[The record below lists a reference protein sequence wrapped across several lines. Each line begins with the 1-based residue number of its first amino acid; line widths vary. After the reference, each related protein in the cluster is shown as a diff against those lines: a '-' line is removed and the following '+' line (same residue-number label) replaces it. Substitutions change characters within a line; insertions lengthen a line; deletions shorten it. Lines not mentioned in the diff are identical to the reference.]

1 MFIKRT
7 LIVFVGPDGSGK
19 TTIIENLKTRLS
31 PHYQVEVNHIRF
43 NNIPRAG
50 NLKAFIYSLFKLRIQ
65 PLPSR
70 TKSNLSGSD
79 GKYFYGPK
87 FPLWK
92 IIPLLTYE
100 IFDYILGYF
109 TIFRI
114 AFIAS
119 SHQNTLILFDRY
131 LSDFYTE
138 KDWSNTPRW
147 FINLLLLLAPSPDY
161 IFFMKNSPEKIH
173 SRKYELSISD
183 INIVNNRTQSLLCN
197 KTNFVPLDTNNSPD
211 ELVEIIMAMLVK
223 KNINVG

>member
-7 LIVFVGPDGSGK
+7 LLVFVGPDGSGK
-19 TTIIENLKTRLS
+19 TTVIENLKTRLS
-31 PHYQVEVNHIRF
+31 PHCQIELNHIRF

-50 NLKAFIYSLFKLRIQ
+50 NLKAFIFSLFNPRIQ
-65 PLPSR
+65 TLRSR
-70 TKSNLSGSD
+70 TKSNLIGPDS
-79 GKYFYGPK
+79 KYIYGPK

-92 IIPLLTYE
+92 IIPLLSYE

-114 AFIAS
+114 AFTGS

-147 FINLLLLLAPSPDY
+147 FMNFLLLLAPSPDY

-173 SRKYELSISD
+173 SRKYELSIDD
-183 INIVNNRTQSLLCN
+183 IDIVNNRIQSLLCK
-197 KTNFVPLDTNNSPD
+197 KTNFVSLDTNNSPD
-211 ELVEIIMAMLVK
+211 ELVEIIMAMLVE
-223 KNINVG
+223 KNIDVR